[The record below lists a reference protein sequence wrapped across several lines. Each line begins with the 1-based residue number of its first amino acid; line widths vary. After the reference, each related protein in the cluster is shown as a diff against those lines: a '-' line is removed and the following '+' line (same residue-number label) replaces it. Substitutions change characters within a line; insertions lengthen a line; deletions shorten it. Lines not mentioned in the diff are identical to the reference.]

1 MALTAPK
8 GKSSEPAPKG
18 NHVARLYQI
27 IHIGT
32 NDFEYMGETKSSDKL
47 RLTFELCNE
56 RKAFKEG
63 DEPRPWSVSREF
75 GFSMHAKSKLRPFV
89 EGMLGVPLFD
99 KEADNFDF
107 ESLLGQECL
116 LNVVHDEKNG
126 SVYANIAGASPLPK
140 GMDAPAL
147 ANETK
152 MIDVNTASFEEIEA
166 LPGFI
171 REKMQSSDEFKGRA
185 ENMSPARANRPARV
199 AAEMEADEEAAGQ
212 EDEPVIS

>member
-8 GKSSEPAPKG
+8 GKASDPAPKG

-32 NDFEYMGETKSSDKL
+32 NDFEYMGETKSSDKI
-47 RLTFELCNE
+47 RLTFELSNE
-56 RKAFKEG
+56 RKAFKDG

-89 EGMLGVPLFD
+89 EGMVGTALFD

-126 SVYANIAGASPLPK
+126 SVYANIAGGSPLPK
-140 GMDAPAL
+140 GMDAPAPV
-147 ANETK
+147 NETR
-152 MIDVNTASFEEIEA
+152 MIDVNTATAEEVEA
-166 LPGFI
+166 LPEFI
-171 REKMQSSDEFKGRA
+171 KSKMFSSVEWQGRAKHA

-199 AAEMEADEEAAGQ
+199 AAELAADEEIVA
-212 EDEPVIS
+212 DEPVF